1 MDLDAFEELLR
12 AHDLTR
18 PSAALK
24 ERVMTEARA
33 EMSRIRDLRRLRWL
47 TAAAVVLVGASI
59 LSQRILERSIR
70 QAMGIPSARPDA
82 AGDPRRPDCGL

>member
-59 LSQRILERSIR
+59 LSQ
-70 QAMGIPSARPDA
+70 
-82 AGDPRRPDCGL
+82 